1 MANSIGWGNIYCS
14 TSWGDED
21 YNTRAIGDVPT
32 CFNNAYTYAGAY
44 VARVA
49 ADSGTTEGYECL
61 VNAIDALNFN

>member
-14 TSWGDED
+14 SNWGDED

-32 CFNNAYTYAGAY
+32 CFNNAYTYADAY

-49 ADSGTTEGYECL
+49 AVSGTTEGYECL